1 MLTTLLGGRFVRLDY
16 DWSYRGTRQEGSL
29 LIGCQSDLDRMTVHW
44 IDSWH
49 MSDAVLACTGAV
61 EESGD
66 VDVRG
71 SYAAPPGP
79 DWGWRIVI
87 RPADPAGLHVVM
99 HNVTPRRRGGRGRGG
114 DLRARG
120 RRRRSGSRLM
130 PMSPSALRRATA
142 HPNPPQPRPIAGR
155 ADGHPSKPGEKCR

>member
-1 MLTTLLGGRFVRLDY
+1 MGTMKRLAAMAGCWQGSNRLYDPFSGKPEDSASSVVLTPLLGGRFIRLDY
-16 DWSYRGTRQEGSL
+16 DWSYRGARQEGSL
-29 LIGCQSDLDRMTVHW
+29 LIGCQPDHGRMSVHW

-49 MSDAVLACTGAV
+49 MSHDVLACTGAV

-87 RPADPAGLHVVM
+87 RPAEPAALHVVM
-99 HNVTPRRRGGRGRGG
+99 HNVTPGGKE
-114 DLRARG
+114 DVAVEATYARAEV
-120 RRRRSGSRLM
+120 
-130 PMSPSALRRATA
+130 T
-142 HPNPPQPRPIAGR
+142 
-155 ADGHPSKPGEKCR
+155 D